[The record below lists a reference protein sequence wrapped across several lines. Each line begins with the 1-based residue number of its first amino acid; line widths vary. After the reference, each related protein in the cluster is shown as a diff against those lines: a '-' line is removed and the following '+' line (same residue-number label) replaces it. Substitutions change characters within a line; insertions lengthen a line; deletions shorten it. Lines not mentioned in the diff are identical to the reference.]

1 MRYGALCA
9 AALACIAGIACG
21 VLSPEQQLLT
31 DFFEASRLYDT
42 SVMARLS
49 AVPLNPRTEGI
60 VDSFDIQRVDRTDEK
75 SEQVTVAAR
84 VRSFDGRV
92 RPRTFVFTL
101 ERQEGRWFIRTW
113 RPAA

>member
-1 MRYGALCA
+1 M
-9 AALACIAGIACG
+9 ACG
-21 VLSPEQQLLT
+21 VLSPEEQLLT

-60 VDSFDIQRVDRTDEK
+60 VDSFEIQRVDQTNES

-84 VRSFDGRV
+84 VRSFAGQV

-101 ERQEGRWFIRTW
+101 TRQEGRWFIRDF
-113 RPAA
+113 R